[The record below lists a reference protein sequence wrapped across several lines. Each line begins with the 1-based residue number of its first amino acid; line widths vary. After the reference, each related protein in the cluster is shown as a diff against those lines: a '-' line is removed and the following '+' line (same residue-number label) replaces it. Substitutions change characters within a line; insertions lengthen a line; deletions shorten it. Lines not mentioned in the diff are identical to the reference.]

1 MLLELVLLSALITF
15 TLYIH
20 FLTDRLSFKG
30 IAFYGIYS
38 QAANTIVAYITVGLL
53 IDAFVRI
60 VKCARG
66 ELAISKFQIFW
77 QISCLFI
84 YAMALTVLLA
94 IFAHKESTGLTGKH
108 SVTMETSEEFYL
120 IISIVLAELP
130 LIHILNSLVT

>member
-1 MLLELVLLSALITF
+1 VLLELVLFSALITF

-66 ELAISKFQIFW
+66 ELAISKF
-77 QISCLFI
+77 
-84 YAMALTVLLA
+84 
-94 IFAHKESTGLTGKH
+94 
-108 SVTMETSEEFYL
+108 
-120 IISIVLAELP
+120 
-130 LIHILNSLVT
+130 